1 MTLKNL
7 LNDSR
12 ETKIV
17 DGVSRF
23 VNILV
28 IAVVLA
34 LSWGEVTAQQRYR
47 GPRQIIKGGLMQKPD
62 TLHRDSINHRM
73 LIDSATLAKIV
84 DSIDLEKV
92 EIDSM
97 VMDSLSKAGVPDSL
111 RRREAAIASL
121 RRNMPDS
128 LRLRF
133 GLMGAD
139 SLRQDSLKLGALSD
153 SLAGVDSLT
162 ADSLKKKRK
171 LERKPLLSDSMSLS
185 KVCWAAAVLPGYG
198 QIYNKQYWKLPIL
211 YSTFGTGLGMFIYEN
226 SRYKPLKREFD
237 ALTNKGLSRTP
248 ELDHLQRNLLR
259 SNTRQQIYLGLTIAS
274 YLYFIGDA
282 AMNYKTNDVSHIKR
296 ATTLSVICPGA
307 GQIYNQSYW
316 RVPIVLGG
324 FATTIYCVDWNNR
337 GYQRFKKAYRLR
349 ADYDKNPGNYPSGS
363 TDEFNG
369 RYSATFLKNLRD
381 SYRRNRDLCI
391 ILTAGMYILQII
403 DAHVDAH
410 LRDYDISDDLSMN
423 VTPMIDYGY
432 SSISGDTRPSFGM
445 NMSFKF

>member
-1 MTLKNL
+1 M
-7 LNDSR
+7 
-12 ETKIV
+12 
-17 DGVSRF
+17 SRF
-23 VNILV
+23 VKILV

-34 LSWGEVTAQQRYR
+34 LSWGEITAQQRYR
-47 GPRQIIKGGLMQKPD
+47 GPRQVIKGGLMQKPD
-62 TLHRDSINHRM
+62 TLHRDSIPNNM

-84 DSIDLEKV
+84 DSIDIEKV
-92 EIDSM
+92 KVDSL
-97 VMDSLSKAGVPDSL
+97 VMDSLARAGVPDSL
-111 RRREAAIASL
+111 RRREAVINSL

-128 LRLRF
+128 LRLKF

-139 SLRQDSLKLGALSD
+139 SLHRDSLALDSLKLGALPD
-153 SLAGVDSLT
+153 SLAGADSLA
-162 ADSLKKKRK
+162 ADYLKKKRK
-171 LERKPLLSDSMSLS
+171 RERKPLLSDSMSLS

-211 YSTFGTGLGMFIYEN
+211 YSTLGTGLGMFIYEN

-282 AMNYKTNDVSHIKR
+282 AMSYKTNDVSRIKR

-337 GYQRFKKAYRLR
+337 GYQRNHSFFLQARYRIR
-349 ADYDKNPGNYPSGS
+349 
-363 TDEFNG
+363 
-369 RYSATFLKNLRD
+369 
-381 SYRRNRDLCI
+381 
-391 ILTAGMYILQII
+391 
-403 DAHVDAH
+403 
-410 LRDYDISDDLSMN
+410 
-423 VTPMIDYGY
+423 
-432 SSISGDTRPSFGM
+432 
-445 NMSFKF
+445 

>member
-1 MTLKNL
+1 ML
-7 LNDSR
+7 
-12 ETKIV
+12 IM
-17 DGVSRF
+17 
-23 VNILV
+23 
-28 IAVVLA
+28 
-34 LSWGEVTAQQRYR
+34 SWSEATAQQRYR

-62 TLHRDSINHRM
+62 TLRRDSLPQRP
-73 LIDSATLAKIV
+73 LLDSATLAKVV
-84 DSIDLEKV
+84 DSLDLESVKV
-92 EIDSM
+92 DSV
-97 VMDSLSKAGVPDSL
+97 VMDSLSQAGVPDSL
-111 RRREAAIASL
+111 RRRAAVIESL

-128 LRLRF
+128 LRAKLGIQRADSLRRDSLSLDSLALDSL
-133 GLMGAD
+133 GVKLLPDSLAGAD
-139 SLRQDSLKLGALSD
+139 SLA
-153 SLAGVDSLT
+153 

-171 LERKPLLSDSMSLS
+171 RERKPLLSDSMSLS

-211 YSTFGTGLGMFIYEN
+211 YSTLGTGLGMFIYEN

-237 ALTNKGLSRTP
+237 AITNKSLSRTP
-248 ELDHLQRNLLR
+248 ELDRLQRNMLR
-259 SNTRQQIYLGLTIAS
+259 SNTRRQIYLGLTIAS
-274 YLYFIGDA
+274 YIYFIGDA
-282 AMNYKTNDVSHIKR
+282 AVSYKTNDVSSVKR
-296 ATTLSVICPGA
+296 ATTLATICPGA
-307 GQIYNQSYW
+307 GQIYNKSYW

-349 ADYDKNPGNYPSGS
+349 ADYDKNPGNYPGGS

-381 SYRRNRDLCI
+381 SYRRNRDLCL
-391 ILTAGMYILQII
+391 ILTAGMYVLQIV

-423 VTPMIDYGY
+423 VAPMIDYGY
-432 SSISGDTRPSFGM
+432 STYAGEARPTFGM